1 LDPTD
6 IYPKTCS
13 RLGKKYQSDIPDLL
27 TPNEIEEQKKV
38 NIDDEIMKYDASLEN
53 ENQERSHNSFKS
65 KGRKKRGKFKGML
78 IRSI

>member
-27 TPNEIEEQKKV
+27 TPEEIEEQKK
-38 NIDDEIMKYDASLEN
+38 IDIDEEITKYDVSLEN
-53 ENQERSHNSFKS
+53 ENQERTHNSKS
-65 KGRKKRGKFKGML
+65 KGRKKRPKFKG
-78 IRSI
+78 RYK